1 MGFVKL
7 QFGCLLVILY
17 IIITY
22 LKAISK
28 GKIVLSREFNLLMF
42 VAPVAVLFDGI
53 TAWTVNHM
61 NIVPALWN
69 RLAHL
74 MFFLFMELTIIITSQ
89 YMYNLLVGYE
99 NAEKWKKMLL
109 KIPGVISIVLM
120 IAGIGKL
127 YYIKGV
133 STWYSMGFSVYI
145 CYGTLVLY
153 YGTVLYIVISRFRF
167 LEESKI
173 IETLTCIGIAG
184 AILAVQIRF
193 PEVLLTSLFPTILLL
208 GIYIGSE
215 NPAIK
220 KQEIR
225 NNEMLDGFATLV
237 ENKDNNTGGHIKRTR
252 AYVNL
257 ILEKMKNDNRYR
269 DIMCKDYMTNVSNA
283 APLHDIGKIA
293 TPDSILQ
300 KPGKLSDEEYEIM
313 KEHATQGGKI
323 IRQIFY
329 NLDDM
334 QFRNI
339 AYEIARFHHEKYN
352 GKGYPDGLAGE
363 QIPLH
368 ARIMAIADV
377 FDAVSQK
384 RCYRDAMTIDESFS
398 IIEKGIGTD
407 FDPHLAQIFLDNKDE
422 VIKLMKQLE
431 D

>member
-17 IIITY
+17 IVITY
-22 LKAISK
+22 LKAILK
-28 GKIVLSREFNLLMF
+28 RKIVLSREFNLLMF
-42 VAPVAVLFDGI
+42 VAPIAVLFDGI

-61 NIVPALWN
+61 NIVP
-69 RLAHL
+69 
-74 MFFLFMELTIIITSQ
+74 E
-89 YMYNLLVGYE
+89 
-99 NAEKWKKMLL
+99 
-109 KIPGVISIVLM
+109 
-120 IAGIGKL
+120 
-127 YYIKGV
+127 
-133 STWYSMGFSVYI
+133 
-145 CYGTLVLY
+145 
-153 YGTVLYIVISRFRF
+153 
-167 LEESKI
+167 
-173 IETLTCIGIAG
+173 
-184 AILAVQIRF
+184 
-193 PEVLLTSLFPTILLL
+193 
-208 GIYIGSE
+208 
-215 NPAIK
+215 
-220 KQEIR
+220 
-225 NNEMLDGFATLV
+225 
-237 ENKDNNTGGHIKRTR
+237 
-252 AYVNL
+252 
-257 ILEKMKNDNRYR
+257 
-269 DIMCKDYMTNVSNA
+269 
-283 APLHDIGKIA
+283 LHDIGKIA

-300 KPGKLSDEEYEIM
+300 KPGKLSNEEYEIM

-368 ARIMAIADV
+368 ARIMAIVDV

-384 RCYRDAMTIDESFS
+384 RCYRDAMTIDESFF

>member
-1 MGFVKL
+1 
-7 QFGCLLVILY
+7 
-17 IIITY
+17 
-22 LKAISK
+22 
-28 GKIVLSREFNLLMF
+28 MF
-42 VAPVAVLFDGI
+42 VAPIAVLFDGI

-74 MFFLFMELTIIITSQ
+74 MFFLFMDLTIIITSQ

-99 NAEKWKKMLL
+99 NAEKWKKILL

-120 IAGIGKL
+120 TAGIGKL

-133 STWYSMGFSVYI
+133 STWYSMGISVYI

-153 YGTVLYIVISRFRF
+153 YGTVLYIVISRFGF

-173 IETLTCIGIAG
+173 METLTCIGIAG
-184 AILAVQIRF
+184 VILAVQIRF

-237 ENKDNNTGGHIKRTR
+237 ESKDNNTGGHIKRTR

-269 DIMCKDYMTNVSNA
+269 DIMCKDYMRNVSNA

-313 KEHATQGGKI
+313 KEHAAQGGKI
-323 IRQIFY
+323 IRQIF
-329 NLDDM
+329 
-334 QFRNI
+334 
-339 AYEIARFHHEKYN
+339 
-352 GKGYPDGLAGE
+352 
-363 QIPLH
+363 
-368 ARIMAIADV
+368 
-377 FDAVSQK
+377 
-384 RCYRDAMTIDESFS
+384 
-398 IIEKGIGTD
+398 
-407 FDPHLAQIFLDNKDE
+407 LDNKDE
-422 VIKLMKQLE
+422 VVKLMKQLE